1 VAAAGPSKEQC
12 IASNSDA
19 QDLVREGKFS
29 EARARLRECADPSCP
44 ALVRDDCTRR
54 LDELERAQPTIIFD
68 VKDGTGRDRRA
79 VSVTVDGTLLVRELN
94 GKPLPVDPGEH
105 TFVVT
110 AEGEKPVT
118 RSFVLKVG
126 EKERLERLTL
136 GEPPQ
141 SDTAQARD
149 AGLGTQR
156 IVGIAVAG
164 VGIAGVAVG
173 AIFGLMASSAWSQA
187 KGACGPDP
195 SHCIDLT
202 GANSFK
208 STTDS
213 DATISTVAFIAGGV
227 LLAGGAALFLTGGPK
242 RSSAT
247 GARVWI
253 APSLGQDRAGAAVD
267 GVF

>member
-1 VAAAGPSKEQC
+1 LSKEQC

-19 QDLVREGKFS
+19 QDLFRDGKFS
-29 EARARLRECADPSCP
+29 GARARLRECADPSCP

-54 LDELERAQPTIIFD
+54 LDDLERAQPTIILD
-68 VKDGTGRDRRA
+68 VKDGAGRDLRT
-79 VSVTVDGTLLVRELN
+79 VSVTVDGALLVGELN

-126 EKERLERLTL
+126 EKERRERLTI
-136 GEPPQ
+136 GEPPPQ
-141 SDTAQARD
+141 TDTPQAGD

-156 IVGIAVAG
+156 TLGIA
-164 VGIAGVAVG
+164 IAGAGIVSVAVG
-173 AIFGLMASSAWSQA
+173 TIFGLMASSAWSQA
-187 KGACGPDP
+187 KSACGPDT
-195 SHCIDLT
+195 SHCIDLA

-213 DATISTVAFIAGGV
+213 DAAISTVAFVAGGV

-242 RSSAT
+242 GSSAT
-247 GARVWI
+247 RARLWI